1 MTTRTDTGKA
11 ERLIESRDDLLATFA
26 KGEKPKERWAI
37 GTEHEKFVY
46 RCADHRAPS
55 YDEPGG
61 IRDLLAALTEFGW
74 YPVVENGNV
83 IALTGPDGAVS
94 LEPAGQLE
102 LSGAPRE
109 HLHETCAEAGR
120 HLVQCKAVGE
130 KLGICFLGIGMW
142 PDKTRAELPVMP
154 KGRYAIMLNYMPK
167 VGSLGLDMMLRTCTI
182 QTNLDYSSEADMAR
196 KFQVGLALQPLAT
209 ALFANSPFTEGRP
222 NGFLSFRSHIW
233 SDTDPD
239 RTGMLPFV
247 FEDGFGYERYLDF
260 ALDVPMYFVFRDGHY
275 IDVAGQSFR
284 DFLEGRLPG
293 LPGEKPLVS
302 DFTDHLS
309 TIFPEVRLKSFLEMR
324 GADGGRWGKICAL
337 PALWVGLLYDDAA
350 LDAAWDEVKGWSLAE
365 RQRLRDAVPKLGL
378 KARTPGGETLRELG
392 TRILAIAEAGLNARA
407 RLNHAGDNESGFLD
421 PLREVLATGRTPAD
435 RLLEAYE
442 GEWAGD
448 ITRIYEEQSF

>member
-1 MTTRTDTGKA
+1 MTTRTDTAKA
-11 ERLIESRDDLLATFA
+11 DPLVESRDDLIAVFA
-26 KGEKPKERWAI
+26 KGEKPREDWRI

-61 IRDLLAALTEFGW
+61 IRDLLAALTDYGW
-74 YPVVENGNV
+74 SPVVENGNV

-130 KLGICFLGIGMW
+130 KLGVCFLGLGMW

-182 QTNLDYSSEADMAR
+182 QTNLDYASEADMAR
-196 KFQVGLALQPLAT
+196 KFRVGLALQPLAT

-293 LPGEKPLVS
+293 LPGEKPRVS

-350 LDAAWDEVKGWSLAE
+350 LDAAWDEVKHWSLAE

-378 KARTPGGETLRELG
+378 RAQTPGGESLRALG
-392 TRILAIAEAGLNARA
+392 TRILAIAEAGLNTRA
-407 RLNHAGDNESGFLD
+407 RLNPAGDNESGFLD
-421 PLREVLATGRTPAD
+421 PLREVLAAGSTPAD